1 MYDPY
6 QHAHE
11 LGVTIIHTNPGPGL
25 NGLYTGKHNGAPTIH
40 LRPGLTT
47 REERSVLAHELVHV
61 EHDDQPTA
69 DHAWSARR
77 ERRCDRIAA
86 QRLINRDHLIQ
97 LAATYP
103 DKGVWAIELGVTG
116 YLLDTYLT
124 TWPIT
129 LTYSKHAA

>member
-11 LGVTIIHTNPGPGL
+11 LSVTIIHASPGPGL
-25 NGLYTGKHNGAPTIH
+25 KGLYTGKHNGVPTVYI
-40 LRPGLTT
+40 RPGLTA

-61 EHDDQPTA
+61 EHDDQPTT

-129 LTYSKHAA
+129 LGYTKHAA